1 MFPTQTVTKDGSN
14 PIDVQRTVF
23 VPSNDQFARWVEPYH
38 NANATA
44 QTISTG
50 ITTNL
55 GSDSN
60 TRIVTTSGGATTVA
74 TTDTWATTFQ
84 NWSGTTS
91 SDPRLGHVFAGT
103 GAPQQLTAVNFA
115 DGDDNPYWGY
125 TFTVP
130 AGATVA
136 IVNYATVQPTKA
148 AAAAKS
154 AELAANT
161 NANQFACMT
170 DEVKAEVANFVAAD
184 RPRHPGIATDPAP
197 GRVRSRRPPA
207 GNKVDSMIVN
217 FGELPIPSISRR

>member
-1 MFPTQTVTKDGSN
+1 VFPTQTVTKDGSN

-170 DEVKAEVANFVAAD
+170 DEVKAEVANFGAV
-184 RPRHPGIATDPAP
+184 PAP
-197 GRVRSRRPPA
+197 TPA
-207 GNKVDSMIVN
+207 PTPEPMVIAPRFTG
-217 FGELPIPSISRR
+217 